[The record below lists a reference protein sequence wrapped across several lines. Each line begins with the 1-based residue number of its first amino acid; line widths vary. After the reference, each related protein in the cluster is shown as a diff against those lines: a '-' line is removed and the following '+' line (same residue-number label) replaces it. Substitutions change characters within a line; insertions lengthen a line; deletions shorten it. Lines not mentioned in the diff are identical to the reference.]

1 MTTNARVVFIHG
13 FMGSA
18 LNWGRIRM
26 MLEEKGAKAFAV
38 DMLGHALN
46 HPKRPLSGS
55 AHEAL
60 TQDLISQLETIK
72 PTHVVA
78 HSFGFR
84 PSLLMGFKRPELIPH
99 LIVEDASP
107 MITPQ
112 AHSYLMSVLN
122 APVPFRTR
130 EDAKAYFDNTYGA
143 QTALSRFFLS
153 NIRSREDGLADWRF
167 DKSFLEELLNE
178 ALAQNLWKAWED
190 FPNKTDLIYG
200 ANSETMPPSIV
211 DEMKSHRK
219 ELATYSI
226 PNAGHWIHSDQPTAF
241 VDTIASIVG
250 I

>member
-1 MTTNARVVFIHG
+1 MSTNARVVFIHG

-26 MLEEKGAKAFAV
+26 LLEAKGAKAFAV
-38 DMLGHALN
+38 DMLGHAN
-46 HPKRPLSGS
+46 RHPKRPFVGT

-60 TQDLISQLETIK
+60 ANDLIHQLEDIK
-72 PTHVVA
+72 PTHVVS

-84 PSLLMGFKRPELIPH
+84 PSLLMAQKRADLIPH

-112 AHSYLMSVLN
+112 AHSYLMSILN

-130 EDAKAYFDNTYGA
+130 EDAKLYFDNTYGA

-167 DKSFLEELLNE
+167 DKAFLEELLNE
-178 ALAQNLWKAWED
+178 ALAQNLWKEWED
-190 FPNKTDLIYG
+190 FPNQTSLVFG
-200 ANSETMPPSIV
+200 TNSETMPPSIV
-211 DEMKSHRK
+211 NEMKSHRK
-219 ELATYSI
+219 ELKTYPI
-226 PNAGHWIHSDQPTAF
+226 EDAGHWIHSDQPEAF
-241 VDTIASIVG
+241 VETIASIVG
-250 I
+250 V

>member
-1 MTTNARVVFIHG
+1 MSTNTRVVFIHG

-26 MLEEKGAKAFAV
+26 LLEEKGATAFAV

-46 HPKRPLSGS
+46 HPKRPLSGT

-60 TQDLISQLETIK
+60 TLNLIQQLEEIK

-78 HSFGFR
+78 HSFGLR
-84 PSLLMGFKRPELIPH
+84 PSLLMGQKRPDLIPH

-112 AHSYLMSVLN
+112 AHSFLMSVLN

-130 EDAKAYFDNTYGA
+130 EDAKTYFDNTYGA

-153 NIRSREDGLADWRF
+153 NIRSREDNLADWRF
-167 DKSFLEELLNE
+167 DKAFLEELLNE
-178 ALAQNLWKAWED
+178 ALARNLWKEWEQ
-190 FPNKTDLIYG
+190 FPNQTDLIYG
-200 ANSETMPPSIV
+200 ENSETMPPSII
-211 DEMKSHRK
+211 DEMKAHRK
-219 ELATYSI
+219 NLSVHPI
-226 PNAGHWIHSDQPTAF
+226 QNAGHWIHSDQPAAF
-241 VDTIASIVG
+241 VETIASIVG
-250 I
+250 V